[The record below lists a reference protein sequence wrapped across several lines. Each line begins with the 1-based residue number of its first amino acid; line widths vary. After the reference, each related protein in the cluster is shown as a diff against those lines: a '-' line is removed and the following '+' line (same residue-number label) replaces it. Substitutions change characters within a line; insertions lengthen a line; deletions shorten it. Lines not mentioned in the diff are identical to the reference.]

1 MITKIKKNTES
12 KLRTL
17 NYNQKLKI
25 QIIRPEFIFQ
35 KIQNQRSNTTNHGTF
50 LSCHYGC
57 HKMHRIMSSLGSAKA
72 LSKSKKVFVT
82 LKETSVN

>member
-1 MITKIKKNTES
+1 MIAKIKKNTES

-25 QIIRPEFIFQ
+25 LIIRPEFIFQ

-50 LSCHYGC
+50 LSCVHAAGVN
-57 HKMHRIMSSLGSAKA
+57 KA
-72 LSKSKKVFVT
+72 GL
-82 LKETSVN
+82 